1 MKIKLLAFIA
11 FATISAGFSQSHS
24 KVKLNQPETILR
36 VTDYDYEGLII
47 SSTLSEIQID
57 AHNTKDGIYISLT
70 GDILTKTYTPGEPDL
85 PVVSRLIEVPHG
97 ANVKLRIVS
106 YNEEQVELNAIGYTQ
121 KVIPAQPS
129 VSKSD
134 DPEKIPFIIN
144 HETYGSD
151 IFINKEIAVYEEV
164 GKMRSTRLGR
174 VELRPIQYNPVT
186 NTLRILNNLKVEVL
200 FEGVNREVT
209 ERINREYGSPL
220 FQKPAG
226 TINRLSSTK
235 SLPTETPVTY
245 VIVSDRMFEET
256 LRPFIEWKR
265 LKGFRVIEAY
275 TDDSNVGNTTSS
287 IKAYLQGLYQNP
299 GEGFTPPTFA
309 LLVGDVEQIPTFS
322 GSFTIGA
329 HVSDL
334 YYFDYTDD
342 RIPDVY
348 YGRFSA
354 QTVAQLQPQ
363 VDKTLEYE
371 KYLMSDPSYLTNHV
385 LIAGVDGSFAPV
397 YGNGHVRYAHNYY
410 SKEDNG
416 INPYTYLY
424 NNSAESTTGIGSH
437 ESGASAHIRG
447 KISEGVGWANY
458 TAHCGPTSWSDP
470 SFTTTHVSAL
480 TNAGK
485 YGVWIGNCC
494 QSNTFNA
501 PECLG
506 EAALRAQNKGAIG
519 YLGGSNNTYWDEDYF
534 YGVGMGTP
542 VATPLYA
549 NFGRGLYDAAFH
561 TLENEVNDPLKWFI
575 SLGQMNVAG
584 NLAVEAS
591 ASSRKRYYWEI
602 YHLMGDPSL
611 VPYLWVPEVLEVDV
625 NPAAIILGNSA
636 LSIQTSSYAFV
647 ALSQDGELI
656 ASGIT
661 GNDGKLELSFEPTS
675 IAPGDATLVITAQ
688 NYQPYIQSIVVSPA
702 NEPYL
707 ILKSFSTSQS
717 PDYGSEFD
725 ISVTLKNI
733 SNEPYTSTNTSAVL
747 TTDSPY
753 AAVVSG
759 NVNVGT
765 VIWNQEAEVPGAFTI
780 TLSDDVPDQTTIRF
794 NLKITG
800 QYNGENYEWNQHLT
814 IKANAPQFGIKGF
827 FVSDDGSGIP
837 GVLDPG
843 ETADIVVTVVNKG
856 HAKAFDAKV
865 ELESLSDF
873 ITINST
879 EPFTVDQLDADGSVD
894 ITFSITAAQSTP
906 QETIVTLLVDI
917 ENGNYSHEEEVS
929 IIVGAIPVYIM
940 GQDQSVT
947 SCIGRFYDSGGAN
960 DNYSDSESLTVTFFP
975 GTEGNKLQ
983 FVFSQFD
990 LEPDW
995 DSLTIY
1001 DGASTSSSQI
1011 AGSPFSGNNS
1021 PGSFFATNEQGA
1033 ITFKFDSD
1041 GSVNHPGWLAE
1052 FYCFDPSVA
1061 PGCATNPVPAVDDVA
1076 TITPFTFKWSIVP
1089 GATHYDVY
1097 ISKTGS
1103 PDVLT
1108 ATVTSNQFD
1117 YELEPNEEY
1126 FWKVVPK
1133 NSAGS
1138 AQDCPVWHFS
1148 TVDLTTL
1155 VRIFNGTLTTCNALL
1170 FDSGGEFSNYSD
1182 NENLTLTLLPSDPTK
1197 KITLNFVTFNTED
1210 DWDFLFVYDGINSS
1224 SPLIGKYTGSSIPP
1238 KAYATNPQGAL
1249 TIKFTSDGS
1258 ETRPGWK
1265 ADILCEEPSYRVTF
1279 EVVSTNQQPV
1289 VGAVV
1294 SLDGYSSRSTNS
1306 SGIAVIDGVL
1316 PQSQIPFTI
1325 NISTFHLAS
1334 GTVDII
1340 NENVYKK
1347 VVLIPLAS
1355 ITTAPDAVSIYPNPF
1370 NQTLTISSEKG
1381 IKRVALSS
1389 IVGQQISQIE
1399 TSGEKELLLNLQEY
1413 PSGIYI
1419 INIVHLNG
1427 STTIHKVI
1435 KR

>member
-36 VTDYDYEGLII
+36 VTDLDYEGLSIK
-47 SSTLSEIQID
+47 STLSEIQFDTHRIKNGD
-57 AHNTKDGIYISLT
+57 FISIS

-85 PVVSRLIEVPHG
+85 PVISRLIEVPHG
-97 ANVKLRIVS
+97 ANVKLRVIS
-106 YNEEQVELNAIGYTQ
+106 YNEELIELNTIGYNQ

-134 DPEKIPFIIN
+134 DPDKIPFIIN
-144 HETYGSD
+144 LDTYGSNR
-151 IFINKEIAVYEEV
+151 FINNVTAVYEEA
-164 GKMRSTRLGR
+164 GQMRNTRLGR
-174 VELRPIQYNPVT
+174 VELRPVQYNPVT
-186 NTLRILNNLKVEVL
+186 NTLRILNNLQVEVL
-200 FEGVNREVT
+200 FEGGSREVT
-209 ERINREYGSPL
+209 EKINEKYRSPL
-220 FQKPAG
+220 FQRPTE
-226 TINRLSSTK
+226 TINRLSTAK
-235 SLPTETPVTY
+235 ALPTETPVTY

-275 TDDSNVGNTTSS
+275 TNDSNVGNTTSS
-287 IKAYLQGLYQNP
+287 IKTFLQNLYQNP
-299 GEGFTPPTFA
+299 EPGFTPPTFA

-322 GSFTIGA
+322 GVYTVGA

-342 RIPDVY
+342 RIPDLY

-354 QTVAQLQPQ
+354 QNVAQLQPQ

-397 YGNGHVRYAHNYY
+397 YGNGHVRYAHNNY
-410 SKEDNG
+410 SKEENG

-470 SFTTTHVSAL
+470 SFTTANVSSL
-480 TNAGK
+480 TNTGK

-494 QSNTFNA
+494 QSNMFNA

-519 YLGGSNNTYWDEDYF
+519 YLGGSNNTYWDEDYY

-542 VATPLYA
+542 VATPLYT

-561 TLENEVNDPLKWFI
+561 TLDNEVNDPSKWFI
-575 SLGQMNVAG
+575 TLGQMNVAG

-591 ASSRKRYYWEI
+591 SSSRKRYYWEI

-611 VPYLWVPEVLEVDV
+611 VPFLWVPEPLEVDV

-636 LSIQTSSYAFV
+636 INIQTSPYAYV
-647 ALSQDGELI
+647 ALSQDGELV

-661 GNDGKLELSFEPTS
+661 GSDGNLELTFEPTS
-675 IAPGDATLVITAQ
+675 IVPGDATLVITAQ
-688 NYQPYIQSIVVSPA
+688 NYQPYIQSIAVSPA
-702 NEPYL
+702 DEPYL
-707 ILKSFSTSQS
+707 VLKSFSTSQS

-725 ISVTLKNI
+725 INITLKNI
-733 SNEPYTSTNTSAVL
+733 SNEPYTSTNTAATL
-747 TTDSPY
+747 TTESPY
-753 AAVVSG
+753 ATVVNG

-765 VIWNQEAEVPGAFTI
+765 VVWNQEASLQGAFTVA
-780 TLSDDVPDQTTIRF
+780 LSDDVPDQTSVRLNIKT
-794 NLKITG
+794 TG
-800 QYNGENYEWNQHLT
+800 QYSGESYEWTQLFT
-814 IKANAPQFGIKGF
+814 IKANAPDFGIKGF
-827 FVSDDGSGIP
+827 YISDDGYGIP

-843 ETADIVVTVVNKG
+843 ETADIVITVVNNG
-856 HAKAFDAKV
+856 HATAFDATV
-865 ELESLSDF
+865 ALGSLSDF
-873 ITINST
+873 ITINNT
-879 EPFTVDQLDADGSVD
+879 EPFSIEQLEADGSVD
-894 ITFSITAAQSTP
+894 IAFSITAAENTP
-906 QETIVTLLVDI
+906 QETIANLLVDV
-917 ENGNYSHEEEVS
+917 ENGEYSHQEEVS
-929 IIVGAIPVYIM
+929 IIVGAIPVFIM
-940 GQDQSVT
+940 GQDQTVSG
-947 SCIGRFYDSGGAN
+947 CMGRFYDSGGAN
-960 DNYSDSESLTVTFFP
+960 DNYSDSESFTVTFFP
-975 GTEGNKLQ
+975 SAEGNKLQ
-983 FVFSQFD
+983 FVFEQFN
-990 LEPDW
+990 LEPEW
-995 DSLTIY
+995 DFLTVY
-1001 DGASTSSSQI
+1001 DGPSTSSSQI
-1011 AGSPFSGNNS
+1011 SGSPFSGNNS
-1021 PGSFFATNEQGA
+1021 PGNFFATNEQGA

-1052 FYCFDPSVA
+1052 FFCFDPSVA
-1061 PGCATNPVPAVDDVA
+1061 PGCASNPVPAFDGVA
-1076 TITPFTFKWSIVP
+1076 TITPFTFKWAIVP
-1089 GATHYDVY
+1089 GATQYDVY
-1097 ISKTGS
+1097 ISKSSS

-1108 ATVTSNQFD
+1108 ATVSSNQFD
-1117 YELEPNEEY
+1117 FELEPNEEY

-1148 TVDLTTL
+1148 TVDLANL
-1155 VRIFNGTLTTCNALL
+1155 VRMFNGSLTTCNAIL
-1170 FDSGGEFSNYSD
+1170 FDSGGEFENYSD
-1182 NENLTLTLLPSDPTK
+1182 NENITLTLLPSDPTK
-1197 KITLNFVTFNTED
+1197 KITLNFVTFDTED
-1210 DWDFLFVYDGINSS
+1210 EWDFLFIYDGINSS
-1224 SPLIGKYTGSSIPP
+1224 SPLIGTYTGSSLPP

-1258 ETRPGWK
+1258 ETRLGWK
-1265 ADILCEEPSYRVTF
+1265 ADIVCEEPSYKVTF

-1294 SLDGYSSRSTNS
+1294 SLDGYNSRSTNS
-1306 SGIAVIDGVL
+1306 SGIAVIDGVS
-1316 PQSQIPFTI
+1316 PQTQIPYTV
-1325 NISTFHLAS
+1325 NTSTFHLAS
-1334 GTVDII
+1334 GTIDIV
-1340 NENVYKK
+1340 NENVYQK

-1355 ITTAPDAVSIYPNPF
+1355 PLTTLDMVKIYPNPF
-1370 NQTLTISSEKG
+1370 NNTLTISNEKG
-1381 IKRVALSS
+1381 IKQVVISS
-1389 IVGQQISQIE
+1389 IIGQLISQIE
-1399 TSGEKELLLNLQEY
+1399 ASGEKELLLNLQGY
-1413 PSGIYI
+1413 SSGVYI
-1419 INIVHLNG
+1419 VNILHLNG
-1427 STTIHKVI
+1427 NTTIHKVI